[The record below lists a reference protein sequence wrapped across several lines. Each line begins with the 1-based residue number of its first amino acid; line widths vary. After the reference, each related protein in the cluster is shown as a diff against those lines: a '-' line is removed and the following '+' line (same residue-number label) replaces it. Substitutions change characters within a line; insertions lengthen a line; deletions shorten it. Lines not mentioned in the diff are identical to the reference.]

1 VTSTP
6 NERSEPTSSARRVC
20 VFCGSNAGTAAA
32 YAAAARDLGAAMAER
47 GVGLVFGGGRVGLMG
62 VLADA
67 VLDAGGEVIG
77 VMPGHLIDREV
88 GHTGLTRL
96 EVTRSM
102 HERKA
107 RMAEL
112 ADGVIALPGGFGT
125 FEEVLEVLT
134 WNQLGLLALPVV
146 FLDVGDFYASLLGF
160 LDGAVEA
167 GFVRP
172 AHRALAQR
180 ATDVD
185 DALARA
191 LAPPPGG
198 SGHKW
203 IDLDRA

>member
-1 VTSTP
+1 M
-6 NERSEPTSSARRVC
+6 RRVC

-32 YAAAARDLGAAMAER
+32 YAAAARDLGAAMVER

-67 VLDAGGEVIG
+67 VLDGGGEVIG
-77 VMPGHLIDREV
+77 VMPGHLIDHEV

-146 FLDVGDFYASLLGF
+146 FLDVDDFYASLLGF

-185 DALARA
+185 DALTRA

-198 SGHKW
+198 SAHKW